1 MDTPEQIITLLKEH
15 GFGDAKLLFC
25 AESDRAAEDG
35 FAQGYVLLAEESL
48 FFIRNKTKTA
58 RREYRGY
65 FAQQGFFARFKK
77 PVEAGDAQEPEYELT
92 EFKIKDIDKLYI
104 INLVAA
110 GLLILKSG
118 ENERTLCAFSA
129 GLMKDI
135 STLTSLF
142 GKLKEKG
149 KLEEAD
155 LDFDKEETVCPK
167 CGMAYPEPDRKI
179 CPRCM
184 KKGAIFVRLLK
195 LSLQYRAAITAIIA
209 LMVFSSALGLALPY
223 LQGKVLF
230 DWAIH
235 TKDGYLGRLLLVL
248 GAIFACATLSMA
260 AGTVLGVIN
269 AKLTA
274 NIIKDLKIR
283 VFSSMQRLSLSFFQ
297 KKQTGHLMSRVNN
310 DSADLQYFF
319 IDGMPY
325 LIVNGLNA
333 VGILTIMLIINWK
346 LTILC
351 MIPAPLLLLYVFNVF
366 PKLYRLNWLRFIR
379 SSKMTSLISDSFK
392 GSRVVKAFGKE
403 DREITRFGKS
413 NVSFAQSQIAEGQL
427 VQTVFPLMALI
438 MQGGGYIVWALGGW
452 NVMYHIGGFTLG
464 DLMTFLNYIFMIYG
478 PIRWLCNMSEW
489 WSYCMSAAQRIFE
502 IVDAV
507 PDITEKPDAVPV
519 GRMEGRLS
527 VESITFGYEPN
538 KPVLKEVS
546 MTAQPGKM
554 IGIVGHSGAGKSTL
568 VNLVTRLYD
577 ISEGSIKI
585 DGVDIRDMRIADLRR
600 NIGIVSQEVY
610 VFMGTVAEN
619 IAYARPGCSREEIIT
634 AAKIANAHDFIE
646 HLPEGYDTMVG
657 PGGHDLSGG
666 EKQRVSIAR
675 AVLLDPRIL
684 ILDEAT
690 ASLDTQSERQIQEG
704 IEMLSKGR
712 TTIAIAHRLSTL
724 RNADVLFVLENGKV
738 AESGSHAELLK
749 SQGIY
754 FRLFKKQNEAL
765 SLKALA
771 EN

>member
-1 MDTPEQIITLLKEH
+1 MDIPEQVRKFLNDSDISIP
-15 GFGDAKLLFC
+15 DIVFC
-25 AESDRAAEDG
+25 AESDRSAQDG
-35 FAQGYVLLAEESL
+35 FSQSYVLLGREKL
-48 FFIRNKTKTA
+48 YWVRNKTKA
-58 RREYRGY
+58 PEREYRGY
-65 FAQQGFFARFKK
+65 FTKKKRFARNK
-77 PVEAGDAQEPEYELT
+77 ESGDADAGPKPEYELT
-92 EFKIKDIDKLYI
+92 EFVVKDIDKLYI

-110 GLLILKSG
+110 GLLVIKKG
-118 ENERTLCAFSA
+118 QDERTLCAFSA

-135 STLTSLF
+135 TTLTSLF
-142 GKLKEKG
+142 SKLKEKG
-149 KLEEAD
+149 KLEDSD
-155 LDFDKEETVCPK
+155 LEFDKEETVCPK

-184 KKGAIFVRLLK
+184 KKGAIFLRLLK
-195 LSLQYRAAITAIIA
+195 LSLQYKSSITVIVA
-209 LMVFSSALGLALPY
+209 LMVFGSLLGLALPY
-223 LQGKVLF
+223 LQGTVLY
-230 DWAIH
+230 DWAL
-235 TKDGYLGRLLLVL
+235 KDKSVYLSRLLLVL
-248 GAIFACATLSMA
+248 GAIVLCAVLSMA
-260 AGTVLGVIN
+260 SSTLLGIIN

-274 NIIKDLKIR
+274 NIVKDLKIR

-297 KKQTGHLMSRVNN
+297 KKQTGQLMSRVNN

-319 IDGMPY
+319 IDGLPY
-325 LIVNGLNA
+325 LIVNGVNA
-333 VGILTIMLIINWK
+333 IGILTIMFIINWK

-366 PKLYRLNWLRFIR
+366 PKLYRLNWIRFIR
-379 SSKMTSLISDSFK
+379 GSKMTSLISDSFK

-403 DREITRFGKS
+403 EREISRFGRS
-413 NVSFAQSQIAEGQL
+413 NSAFSQSQVSEGQM
-427 VQTVFPLMALI
+427 VQTVFPLMSLI
-438 MQGGGYIVWALGGW
+438 MQAGGYIIWA
-452 NVMYHIGGFTLG
+452 IGGYEIMFHRDGFTFG
-464 DLMTFLNYIFMIYG
+464 QLMTFLNYIFMIYG

-502 IVDAV
+502 ILDAV
-507 PDITEKPDAVPV
+507 PDIVEKKDAVPI

-527 VESITFGYEPN
+527 VENITFGYEPN
-538 KPVLKEVS
+538 KPVLKDVNL
-546 MTAQPGKM
+546 TAEPGRM

-577 ISEGSIKI
+577 INEGAIKI

-619 IAYARPGCSREEIIT
+619 IAYANPGCSREEIVT
-634 AAKIANAHDFIE
+634 AARIANAHDFIE
-646 HLPEGYDTMVG
+646 QLPEGYDTMVG

-666 EKQRVSIAR
+666 EKQRISIAR

-690 ASLDTQSERQIQEG
+690 ASLDTQSERQIQQG

-724 RNADVLFVLENGKV
+724 RNADFLFVLENGKV
-738 AESGSHAELLK
+738 AESGTHADLIK

-765 SLKALA
+765 SLKAL
-771 EN
+771 EEG